1 MMATFA
7 FGLVL
12 VGAFVALLVLADSM
26 LRGWA
31 TFHDLRKDLLA
42 DAALPASVPQV
53 RSIARRICEE
63 RRAPRPTLARRA
75 A

>member
-31 TFHDLRKDLLA
+31 TFRDLRKDLLA

-53 RSIARRICEE
+53 RSIARRVGEE
-63 RRAPRPTLARRA
+63 RRVPRPTLARRA